1 MRRSQTTRGRSVA
14 VEDFS
19 FASAV
24 ASLLVV
30 VALASLAGCRG
41 RGLLPPAGTMNE
53 QQSRAVIHDPY
64 PQGDVGPS
72 DLGARPP
79 GYEQPLPQPVR
90 NRLIPD
96 AMPWLGR

>member
-1 MRRSQTTRGRSVA
+1 MRRSHTTRGRSVA
-14 VEDFS
+14 VDDFS
-19 FASAV
+19 LVSAV
-24 ASLLVV
+24 TSLLVV
-30 VALASLAGCRG
+30 VALASLGGCRG

-90 NRLIPD
+90 NRMIPD